1 MFYDDEREDFENR
14 GEKSKDEF
22 IEEFMEKVTK
32 RSTKNQAQE
41 PPDASAQ
48 LVNAINLVSKLPQT
62 KFNNFY
68 PPDWRWKTAC
78 AIVSDKITLRKL
90 KLELFQFDT
99 KFKKVY
105 DFCNKLSKCK
115 SPADLLRFKKEFNS
129 LWEAFLIYNNDDVIR
144 WIIEAKILTKE
155 SLESISRKTGLDLE
169 VLRDYCDAFYDI
181 LEKLHNKE
189 FICSSVIGRAMY
201 EQVRLPISTVWKIIA
216 YFGNAEYLDYFI
228 TTINAP
234 DQLDEFLTENI
245 KSHLKS
251 LIWREIRS
259 TSDWE
264 LLSKILNLLDNFFSA
279 PTSIQSNTQV
289 IQMYN
294 STSLNGYSNGH
305 QSQLILDGLRMGLE
319 YLGLK
324 AKSSETNGY
333 FSTNG
338 IINTNGEEA
347 RAFELDHIKL
357 PDLSNPDKN
366 KN

>member
-1 MFYDDEREDFENR
+1 MFYDDEREDFENKK
-14 GEKSKDEF
+14 EKSKDEF

-32 RSTKNQAQE
+32 RSTGNQAQN
-41 PPDASAQ
+41 PTDASTS
-48 LVNAINLVSKLPQT
+48 LVGAINLISKLPLT
-62 KFNNFY
+62 KFNSSY

-78 AIVSDKITLRKL
+78 AIVSDKVGLRKL
-90 KLELFQFDT
+90 KWELFQFDT
-99 KFKKVY
+99 KFKRVY
-105 DFCNKLSKCK
+105 EFCNKLSRCK
-115 SPADLLRFKKEFNS
+115 SSADLLRFKKEFSS
-129 LWEAFLIYNNDDVIR
+129 LWEAFLIYNSDDVIK

-169 VLRDYCDAFYDI
+169 ILRDYCDAFYDI

-189 FICSSVIGRAMY
+189 FICGNVIGRAMY

-234 DQLDEFLTENI
+234 EQLDEFLTENI

-251 LIWREIRS
+251 LIWREVRS

-279 PTSIQSNTQV
+279 PASYQSNTQV

-294 STSLNGYSNGH
+294 STSLNGYNNGH
-305 QSQLILDGLRMGLE
+305 QPQLILDGLRMGLE

-324 AKSSETNGY
+324 AKSSETNGH
-333 FSTNG
+333 FNVNG

-347 RAFELDHIKL
+347 RAFELDHIEL
-357 PDLSNPDKN
+357 PEHNNNDN